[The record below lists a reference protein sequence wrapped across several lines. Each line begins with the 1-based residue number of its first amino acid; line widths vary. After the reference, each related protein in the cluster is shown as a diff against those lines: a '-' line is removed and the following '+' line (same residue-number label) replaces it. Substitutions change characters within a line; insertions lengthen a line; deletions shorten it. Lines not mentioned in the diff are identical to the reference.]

1 MENESAGA
9 DAPTER
15 TPPARPPGDAEPTT
29 MPDDGPADGGAD
41 GGDANGDGA
50 PRKRRRGS
58 RGGQRRR
65 KPDGAPASDADDD
78 PELPEPLRENRPSA
92 EAAERAL
99 VRKPQIG
106 DTRPAPA
113 SADGG
118 GSE

>member
-1 MENESAGA
+1 MDNESGA
-9 DAPTER
+9 DAPTDR
-15 TPPARPPGDAEPTT
+15 TPPARAPGDTGAA
-29 MPDDGPADGGAD
+29 DDDAASG
-41 GGDANGDGA
+41 ANGDGT

-65 KPDGAPASDADDD
+65 RPDGPPAGDADDA

-113 SADGG
+113 SSPDDGA
-118 GSE
+118 EEAPT